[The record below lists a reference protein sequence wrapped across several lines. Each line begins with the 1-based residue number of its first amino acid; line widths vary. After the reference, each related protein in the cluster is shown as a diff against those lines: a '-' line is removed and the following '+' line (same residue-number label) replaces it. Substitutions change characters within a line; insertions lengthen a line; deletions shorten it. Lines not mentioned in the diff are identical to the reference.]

1 MLALISNVID
11 KEILSET
18 LKTLELTFDLWW
30 INGGLCSLICDFFA
44 GL

>member
-18 LKTLELTFDLWW
+18 LKTLELTFDLW